1 MSIADSQD
9 RPDIEHTRRELQ
21 NFLAQGD
28 RKPLTAAQRAV
39 ATAASAAN
47 GANAGNA
54 FATSSAPE
62 SSSGFQWA
70 SLLEAGFASWWHAH
84 PARAGA
90 LLLRSATEEYA
101 RKKPCQAM
109 VVAATAGAALV
120 LFRPWR
126 LVSASALLFSV
137 LRASNFTG
145 MATSVLETAAQSLH
159 KESP

>member
-1 MSIADSQD
+1 MSITDSQD

-39 ATAASAAN
+39 ASAAN
-47 GANAGNA
+47 GANAGDA
-54 FATSSAPE
+54 SATSSAPE
-62 SSSGFQWA
+62 SSSGFQWT
-70 SLLEAGFASWWHAH
+70 SLIEAGFASWWHAH

-126 LVSASALLFSV
+126 LVSASALIFSV